1 VFLQICVTDGGYVRL
16 LCCRLTA
23 LLTALQT
30 MAAGKA
36 SSSLNVQFL
45 FVLASLY
52 SQVAAAAAAAAV
64 TAKALQATNR
74 KAAGRPTTHT

>member
-52 SQVAAAAAAAAV
+52 SQVAAAAAAAV

>member
-1 VFLQICVTDGGYVRL
+1 MRL

-52 SQVAAAAAAAAV
+52 SQVAAAAAAAV